1 MSTSAPIV
9 DPSRTAL
16 LVMDYQNGIV
26 GMLPAEQ
33 RSALV
38 ERASAAMSS
47 MRGARGTV
55 GHVRVGFTAEEA
67 AAVPSA
73 NKMFSALPVDQMTAN
88 GTETAVV
95 DELTPHPE
103 DVVVRKTRVGAF
115 PTTDLLEQ
123 LRQRGVTTLVLAGF
137 ATSGVVLSTV
147 RDAADRDFGLV
158 VLSDACGDGDQQVH
172 EVLVEKVFPRQA
184 DVLTVAEFQQT
195 LAG

>member
-1 MSTSAPIV
+1 
-9 DPSRTAL
+9 
-16 LVMDYQNGIV
+16 
-26 GMLPAEQ
+26 
-33 RSALV
+33 
-38 ERASAAMSS
+38 
-47 MRGARGTV
+47 
-55 GHVRVGFTAEEA
+55 
-67 AAVPSA
+67 
-73 NKMFSALPVDQMTAN
+73 MTAD
-88 GTETAVV
+88 GAETAVV
-95 DELTPHPE
+95 DELTPHAE

-184 DVLTVAEFQQT
+184 DVLTVAEFQQA